1 MIFRNFRFVAIFRI
15 LLLTATIFLF
25 FYTLTLE
32 YFITPFLIALII
44 IFQVYLIFKYMDKT
58 NRDLSSF
65 LESIRFSEFTRSF
78 KIEGMGS
85 SFDELNKAFNDVIQ
99 DFQKVRS
106 EKEEQ
111 YQYFQNLVRNI
122 DVSIITY
129 QRDGTV
135 DMVNNAFK
143 KLFQINSVK
152 NIYDLNSISPKLVDT
167 LIKFEPGKSC
177 LVKIQE
183 EDDILQLAIS
193 GTEFKILHKSII
205 LVTIKNIQS
214 VLEDQ
219 ETESWQKLI
228 RVLTHEIMNSI
239 TPISSITSTLDL
251 MLKDAQ
257 NRKTPPDKES
267 IEEVQMAIKTIN
279 KRSNGLL
286 HFVDTYR
293 NLTKIPT
300 PNFKIAKVKEVLDDI
315 KLLFQEEIKT
325 KNVDY
330 VVSIEPES
338 IEFYADTKL
347 IEQVLINLIK
357 NAIHAL
363 ENSETPMIHVKAYYN
378 KRGRVTIQVIDNGQG
393 ILKEV
398 LDKIFIPFFTTKP
411 KGSGIGLS
419 LSKQI
424 MRLHAGSITAKSE
437 IGNLPDGQGKAGGT
451 TFTLTF

>member
-1 MIFRNFRFVAIFRI
+1 MVFRNFRFVAIFRI

-32 YFITPFLIALII
+32 YFITPFLIGII
-44 IFQVYLIFKYMDKT
+44 IVFQIYLIFKYIDKT

-85 SFDELNKAFNDVIQ
+85 SFDELNRAFNDVIQ

-111 YQYFQNLVRNI
+111 YQYLQALVKNI
-122 DVSIITY
+122 NVSIITY

-152 NIYDLNSISPKLVDT
+152 NIHDLKSISSELVDT

-183 EDDILQLAIS
+183 EDDFLQLAIS
-193 GTEFKILHKSII
+193 GTEFRIHDISII
-205 LVTIKNIQS
+205 LVTINNIQN

-239 TPISSITSTLDL
+239 TPISSITATLDL
-251 MLKDAQ
+251 MFKEAKRNQ
-257 NRKTPPDKES
+257 TPPNQDAIDEAHT
-267 IEEVQMAIKTIN
+267 AIKTIY

-293 NLTKIPT
+293 NLTKIPK
-300 PNFKIAKVKEVLDDI
+300 PNFRIAKVSEVLDDI
-315 KLLFQEEIKT
+315 QMLVQQELKT
-325 KNVDY
+325 NNIDY
-330 VVSIEPES
+330 VVTIDPES
-338 IEFYADTKL
+338 LEFHADTKL
-347 IEQVLINLIK
+347 IEQVLINLVK

-363 ENSETPMIHVKAYYN
+363 ENKEMPMIHVKAYNN

-393 ILKEV
+393 ILKDV

-424 MRLHAGSITAKSE
+424 MRLHGGSITASSE
-437 IGNLPDGQGKAGGT
+437 IEKST

>member
-1 MIFRNFRFVAIFRI
+1 
-15 LLLTATIFLF
+15 
-25 FYTLTLE
+25 
-32 YFITPFLIALII
+32 
-44 IFQVYLIFKYMDKT
+44 
-58 NRDLSSF
+58 
-65 LESIRFSEFTRSF
+65 
-78 KIEGMGS
+78 MGS

-111 YQYFQNLVRNI
+111 YQYFQNLVKNI

-129 QRDGTV
+129 QSDGTV
-135 DMVNNAFK
+135 DMVNLAFK
-143 KLFQINSVK
+143 KLFQVNNVK
-152 NIYDLNSISPKLVDT
+152 NIHDLESISPELVNT
-167 LIKFEPGKSC
+167 LLKFEPGKSC

-193 GTEFKILHKSII
+193 GTEFKILNKSIK

-239 TPISSITSTLDL
+239 TPISSITSSLDL
-251 MLKDAQ
+251 ILKDAKT
-257 NRKTPPDKES
+257 NDTPPDKES
-267 IEEVQMAIKTIN
+267 IEEVHTAIRTIN
-279 KRSNGLL
+279 NRSNGLL
-286 HFVDTYR
+286 HFVNTYR
-293 NLTKIPT
+293 NLTKIPK
-300 PNFKIAKVKEVLDDI
+300 PNFKVAKVIDLFSDI
-315 KLLFQEEIKT
+315 QLLLKEEIRDNKIT
-325 KNVDY
+325 FETNVN
-330 VVSIEPES
+330 PES
-338 IEFYADTKL
+338 IEVNADTKL
-347 IEQVLINLIK
+347 IEQVLINLVK

-363 ENSETPMIHVKAYYN
+363 ENRENPTIQIKAFYN
-378 KRGRVTIQVIDNGQG
+378 KRGRVTIQVSDNGQG

-424 MRLHAGSITAKSE
+424 MRLHGGSITAISE
-437 IGNLPDGQGKAGGT
+437 VEKGT

>member
-1 MIFRNFRFVAIFRI
+1 MVFKNFRFVAIFRI

-25 FYTLTLE
+25 FHTVNLE
-32 YFITPFLIALII
+32 YLVTPFLVGLII
-44 IFQVYLIFKYMDKT
+44 IFQIYLIFKYLDKT
-58 NRDLSSF
+58 NRDLASF

-99 DFQKVRS
+99 DFQKVRT

-111 YQYFQNLVRNI
+111 FQYFQNLVKNI

-129 QRDGTV
+129 QRDGEV
-135 DMVNNAFK
+135 DMVNSSFK
-143 KLFQINSVK
+143 KLFQVNTVK
-152 NIYDLNSISPKLVDT
+152 NIHDLKSISSELVDT
-167 LIKFEPGKSC
+167 LIQFKPGKSC
-177 LVKIQE
+177 LIKIQE
-183 EDDILQLAIS
+183 EDDILQLAVS
-193 GTEFKILHKSII
+193 GTEFKIMDKAIM

-239 TPISSITSTLDL
+239 TPISSITSSLDL
-251 MLKDAQ
+251 MLNEAKNND
-257 NRKTPPDKES
+257 TPPDKES
-267 IEEVQMAIKTIN
+267 IEEAHLAIKTIHN
-279 KRSNGLL
+279 RSNGLL

-293 NLTKIPT
+293 NLTKIPK
-300 PNFKIAKVKEVLDDI
+300 PNFRIAKVKDVFEDI
-315 KLLFQEEIKT
+315 KMLVKEEIKVH
-325 KNVDY
+325 NVDY
-330 VVSIEPES
+330 SLSIEPES
-338 IEFYADTKL
+338 LEIHADTEL
-347 IEQVLINLIK
+347 IQQVLINLIK

-363 ENSETPMIHVKAYYN
+363 ENTKSPLLRVKAYYN
-378 KRGRVTIQVIDNGQG
+378 KRGRVAIQVIDNGQG
-393 ILKEV
+393 ILKDV

-424 MRLHAGSITAKSE
+424 MRLHGGSITANSVLEK
-437 IGNLPDGQGKAGGT
+437 LPNGDDPGT

>member
-1 MIFRNFRFVAIFRI
+1 MVFRNFRFVAIFRI

-44 IFQVYLIFKYMDKT
+44 IFQIYLIFKYLDKT
-58 NRDLSSF
+58 NRDLASF

-111 YQYFQNLVRNI
+111 YQYSQNLVKNI

-129 QRDGTV
+129 QRDGKV
-135 DMVNNAFK
+135 DMVNTAFK
-143 KLFQINSVK
+143 KLFQINSIK
-152 NIYDLNSISPKLVDT
+152 NIHDLNSISPELVNT
-167 LIKFEPGKSC
+167 LIKFEPGKNC
-177 LVKIQE
+177 LIKIQE

-193 GTEFKILHKSII
+193 GTEFKILNKSII

-251 MLKDAQ
+251 MFKDAK
-257 NRKTPPDKES
+257 NHKTRPDQES
-267 IEEVQMAIKTIN
+267 IDEVHMAIKTIN

-293 NLTKIPT
+293 NLTKIPK
-300 PNFKIAKVKEVLDDI
+300 PNFRIAQVKEVLDDI

-325 KNVDY
+325 NNIEY
-330 VVSIEPES
+330 VFSIEPES
-338 IEFYADTKL
+338 IEFHADTKL
-347 IEQVLINLIK
+347 IEQVLINLVK
-357 NAIHAL
+357 NAIHAI
-363 ENSETPMIHVKAYYN
+363 ENKEMPMILVKAYYN

-393 ILKEV
+393 ILPDV

-424 MRLHAGSITAKSE
+424 MRLHGGSITAHSE
-437 IGNLPDGQGKAGGT
+437 VEHGT
-451 TFTLTF
+451 TFTMTF

>member
-1 MIFRNFRFVAIFRI
+1 MVFRNFRFVAIFRI

-32 YFITPFLIALII
+32 YLITPFLIALII
-44 IFQVYLIFKYMDKT
+44 IFQIYLIFKYLDKT
-58 NRDLSSF
+58 NRDLASF

-99 DFQKVRS
+99 DFQKVRT

-111 YQYFQNLVRNI
+111 YQYLQSLVRNV

-129 QRDGTV
+129 QRDGKV

-143 KLFQINSVK
+143 KLFQVNTVK
-152 NIYDLNSISPKLVDT
+152 NIHDLTSISPEFVNT
-167 LIKFEPGKSC
+167 LIHFEAGKSC

-183 EDDILQLAIS
+183 EDDILQLAVS
-193 GTEFKILHKSII
+193 GTEFKILNKSII

-251 MLKDAQ
+251 MFNDAK
-257 NRKTPPDKES
+257 NNETPPDKET
-267 IEEVQMAIKTIN
+267 IEEVHLAIKTIN

-286 HFVDTYR
+286 HFVETYR
-293 NLTKIPT
+293 NLTKIPK
-300 PNFKIAKVKEVLDDI
+300 PNFRIAKVKEVLDDI
-315 KLLFQEEIKT
+315 NLLVKEELKEN
-325 KNVDY
+325 KVDY
-330 VVSIEPES
+330 KVTIEPES
-338 IEFYADTKL
+338 IEFHADTKL

-363 ENSETPMIHVKAYYN
+363 ENTEKPSIHVKAYYN

-393 ILKEV
+393 ILKDV

-424 MRLHAGSITAKSE
+424 MRLHGGSITANSIVE
-437 IGNLPDGQGKAGGT
+437 HGT
-451 TFTLTF
+451 TFTMTF

>member
-44 IFQVYLIFKYMDKT
+44 IFQVYLIFKYLDKT

-135 DMVNNAFK
+135 DLVNNAFK
-143 KLFQINSVK
+143 KLFRINSVK
-152 NIYDLNSISPKLVDT
+152 NIHDLNSISPKLVDT
-167 LIKFEPGKSC
+167 LIKFEPGKSY

-193 GTEFKILHKSII
+193 GTEFKILNKSIL

-257 NRKTPPDKES
+257 NKEMPPDKES

-293 NLTKIPT
+293 NLTKIPK

-315 KLLFQEEIKT
+315 KLLFQEEIKAN
-325 KNVDY
+325 NVDY

-338 IEFYADTKL
+338 IEFHADTKL

-363 ENSETPMIHVKAYYN
+363 ENSEMPVIYVKVYYN

-424 MRLHAGSITAKSE
+424 MRLHGGSITAKSE
-437 IGNLPDGQGKAGGT
+437 IEKGT

>member
-1 MIFRNFRFVAIFRI
+1 MVFKNFRFVAIFRI

-25 FYTLTLE
+25 FYTITLE
-32 YFITPFLIALII
+32 YLITPFLVALII
-44 IFQVYLIFKYMDKT
+44 IFQIYLIFKYLDKT
-58 NRDLSSF
+58 NRDLASF

-111 YQYFQNLVRNI
+111 FQYFQNLVRNI

-129 QRDGTV
+129 QRDGKV
-135 DMVNNAFK
+135 DMVNSSFK
-143 KLFQINSVK
+143 KLFQVNNVK
-152 NIYDLNSISPKLVDT
+152 NVHDLKSISPELVDT
-167 LIKFEPGKSC
+167 LISFKPGKSS

-183 EDDILQLAIS
+183 EDDILQLAVS
-193 GTEFKILHKSII
+193 GTEFKIMDKSIF

-239 TPISSITSTLDL
+239 TPISSITSSLDV
-251 MLKDAQ
+251 MFKEAKNND
-257 NRKTPPDKES
+257 TPPDKES
-267 IEEVQMAIKTIN
+267 IDEVHMAIKTIHN
-279 KRSNGLL
+279 RSNGLL

-293 NLTKIPT
+293 NLTKIPK
-300 PNFKIAKVKEVLDDI
+300 PNFRIAKVIDIFDDI
-315 KLLFQEEIKT
+315 KMLVKEEIKEN
-325 KNVDY
+325 NVDY
-330 VVSIEPES
+330 SVSIMPES
-338 IEFYADTKL
+338 LEVHADTEL

-363 ENSETPMIHVKAYYN
+363 ENTKSPLLQIKAFYN

-393 ILKEV
+393 ILKDV

-424 MRLHAGSITAKSE
+424 MRLHGGSITAKSE
-437 IGNLPDGQGKAGGT
+437 MEELPNNNERGT

>member
-1 MIFRNFRFVAIFRI
+1 WCISFR
-15 LLLTATIFLF
+15 LF
-25 FYTLTLE
+25 
-32 YFITPFLIALII
+32 
-44 IFQVYLIFKYMDKT
+44 Q
-58 NRDLSSF
+58 SS
-65 LESIRFSEFTRSF
+65 
-78 KIEGMGS
+78 
-85 SFDELNKAFNDVIQ
+85 
-99 DFQKVRS
+99 
-106 EKEEQ
+106 Q
-111 YQYFQNLVRNI
+111 YQYFQSLVRNI
-122 DVSIITY
+122 DVSFITY
-129 QRDGTV
+129 QRDGKV
-135 DMVNNAFK
+135 DMVNNSFK
-143 KLFQINSVK
+143 KLFQINSVN
-152 NIYDLNSISPKLVDT
+152 NIHDLREISPELVQT
-167 LIKFEPGKSC
+167 LINIEPGKSC

-193 GTEFKILHKSII
+193 GTEFKIHNKSII

-251 MLKDAQ
+251 MFKDAKQ
-257 NRKTPPDKES
+257 SKTPPNQES
-267 IEEVQMAIKTIN
+267 IDEVHMAIKTIN

-286 HFVDTYR
+286 HFVNTYR
-293 NLTKIPT
+293 NLTKIPK
-300 PNFKIAKVKEVLDDI
+300 PNFRIAKVKDVLDDI
-315 KLLFQEEIKT
+315 KLLIQEEIKA
-325 KNVDY
+325 NQIDY
-330 VVSIEPES
+330 IVTIEPES
-338 IEFYADTKL
+338 LEIHADTKL

-363 ENSETPMIHVKAYYN
+363 EGIEMPMIHVKAYYN

-424 MRLHAGSITAKSE
+424 MRIHGGSITANSE
-437 IGNLPDGQGKAGGT
+437 IEKGT
-451 TFTLTF
+451 TFTMTF